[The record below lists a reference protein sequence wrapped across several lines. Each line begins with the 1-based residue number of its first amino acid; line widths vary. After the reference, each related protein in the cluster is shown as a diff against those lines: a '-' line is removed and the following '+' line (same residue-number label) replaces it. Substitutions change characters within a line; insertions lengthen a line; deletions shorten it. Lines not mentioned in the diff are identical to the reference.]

1 MDLSLLPKVD
11 KIILTLADD
20 GPGREDRSVLLLTE
34 SAQEAVASLR
44 ARLLAQGDNGPEY
57 TKESLLKEAITET
70 LRLYAEK
77 NTPYLR
83 PVINATGIPLHT
95 NLGRAPLAAE
105 AVENVAACAKG
116 YCNLELSLETGKR
129 GSRYNHVT
137 SLLSEVTGAED
148 ALVVNNNAAA
158 VLLVLDTFAKGCEA
172 IVSRGQ
178 LVEIG
183 DSFRIPDVMAK
194 SGATLVEVGATNKT
208 RLSDYERAITEN
220 TRMIMQVHPSNF
232 KIMGFHESVPTAE
245 LVALGRK
252 HHIPVMDD
260 LGAGCVYPLAAE
272 GIGEEPLVAK
282 VLADGAD
289 IVTCSGD
296 KLLGGPQAGIILGRR
311 EYIEQLKRNP
321 LNRALRIDKFTLAAL
336 EATLRIY
343 RKGEAKT
350 KIPVISMITADPQAL
365 HRKAEQLAYIL
376 NSTDLDEALYNLSLV
391 PAFSEAGGG
400 SLPTVQLPTTVVQL
414 TPQKISTQKFL
425 DNLRRGKPALLA
437 YIHEDKLMIDP
448 RTMSGHDLELAAA
461 LIRKAAADTDE

>member
-1 MDLSLLPKVD
+1 M
-11 KIILTLADD
+11 
-20 GPGREDRSVLLLTE
+20 
-34 SAQEAVASLR
+34 
-44 ARLLAQGDNGPEY
+44 
-57 TKESLLKEAITET
+57 
-70 LRLYAEK
+70 
-77 NTPYLR
+77 
-83 PVINATGIPLHT
+83 
-95 NLGRAPLAAE
+95 
-105 AVENVAACAKG
+105 
-116 YCNLELSLETGKR
+116 
-129 GSRYNHVT
+129 
-137 SLLSEVTGAED
+137 
-148 ALVVNNNAAA
+148 
-158 VLLVLDTFAKGCEA
+158 
-172 IVSRGQ
+172 
-178 LVEIG
+178 
-183 DSFRIPDVMAK
+183 
-194 SGATLVEVGATNKT
+194 
-208 RLSDYERAITEN
+208 
-220 TRMIMQVHPSNF
+220 
-232 KIMGFHESVPTAE
+232 
-245 LVALGRK
+245 
-252 HHIPVMDD
+252 
-260 LGAGCVYPLAAE
+260 
-272 GIGEEPLVAK
+272 
-282 VLADGAD
+282 LADGAD

-461 LIRKAAADTDE
+461 LIRKAAGTEE